1 LTKENFFKRKNI
13 NYDNDNDNDNYNE
26 LNNDDNNN
34 LSKIE
39 NEENYKGNKKGSS
52 IKNTIKYNSSER
64 KALLNEKGEKVIDE
78 DGNIVYIDD
87 INEYSYIYNNNN
99 DKKEIRY
106 KSRKQNDKKD
116 IEIKPE
122 ILKDEVLKKI
132 EKITNKELKEIKN
145 PLTEEDIDKMLQ
157 EKKSI
162 LNSHLL
168 KVLKEE
174 KFKEEERDLLYSNT
188 YDLLEKKRLEKIISM
203 ERAQSSERISSLN
216 R

>member
-1 LTKENFFKRKNI
+1 MTKENFFKRKNI